1 MTLTACGK
9 QATTDETD
17 TATRDIVQEKLL
29 IEDEK
34 ATDIEESSEMRE
46 SFETIELSRSTE
58 LLKEEKEPIPEE
70 AFDLSGL
77 SPIGALKK
85 VLLSEAPFY
94 CTNIEPYITRNIIRE
109 YSGYLN
115 EMPYGSG
122 EWIVVTPQFT
132 ILDLDGDE
140 ILEVVLAIEDYMG
153 SIVLRYQEGRVIG
166 HMIDYRSMHNIQE
179 DASFYANSSAMEYYT
194 QKLFFIANNVMFDCI
209 QETNEGIYKTYYYM
223 HDVPVDEATMKE
235 FDESRSDLKD
245 VEWYDFTEEVIREK
259 LVDNSGNNGKNSERQ
274 DYLDSLVYLIDI
286 TYDYSNKEQETFN
299 KDGKRYYYNS
309 IAEMNKIYELCKGK
323 LSGSE
328 LMALEEE
335 QCEWQEGIELRLA
348 RDLWPTYYSVEEKE
362 SWDLYYYYGSMILKR
377 TFHLVNLYYDC
388 HFYD

>member
-1 MTLTACGK
+1 MRSYHQTKNYEKNIIYINCNYYYALTACGK
-9 QATTDETD
+9 
-17 TATRDIVQEKLL
+17 LL
-29 IEDEK
+29 T
-34 ATDIEESSEMRE
+34 TDIEENSERRE
-46 SFETIELSRSTE
+46 SFGTTELSRSTE
-58 LLKEEKEPIPEE
+58 LPEEEKESIPKE
-70 AFDLSGL
+70 AFDLSAL

-94 CTNIEPYITRNIIRE
+94 CTNIEPYINRNIIRE

-115 EMPYGSG
+115 KMPYGSS

-153 SIVLRYQEGRVIG
+153 SIVLRYQEGRVVG
-166 HMIDYRSMHNIQE
+166 HLIDYRSMHNIQE
-179 DASFYANSSAMEYYT
+179 NASFYADSSAMEYYT
-194 QKLFFIANNVMFDCI
+194 QKLFFIGNTVMFDCI
-209 QETNEGIYKTYYYM
+209 QETNEGIYETYYYL
-223 HDVPVDEATMKE
+223 HDVPVDEATIKE

-245 VEWYDFTEEVIREK
+245 VGWYDFTEEAIQEK
-259 LVDNSGNNGKNSERQ
+259 LVDNSGNNGKNNERQ
-274 DYLDSLVYLIDI
+274 DYLDSLAYLIDK

-323 LSGSE
+323 FSGSE
-328 LMALEEE
+328 LMVLEEE
-335 QCEWQEGIELRLA
+335 QREWQEGIDLRLA
-348 RDLWPTYYSVEEKE
+348 RDLWPTYYSVEQKDN
-362 SWDLYYYYGSMILKR
+362 WDLYYTYGSMILTR
-377 TFHLVNLYYDC
+377 AFHLINMYYDC

>member
-1 MTLTACGK
+1 MTSTACGK

-58 LLKEEKEPIPEE
+58 LLKEEKEPIPEA

-115 EMPYGSG
+115 EMPYGSS

-179 DASFYANSSAMEYYT
+179 DASFYADSSAMEYYT

-209 QETNEGIYKTYYYM
+209 QETNEGIYETYYYL

-274 DYLDSLVYLIDI
+274 DYLDSLAYLIDK

-335 QCEWQEGIELRLA
+335 QREWQEGIELRLA

-362 SWDLYYYYGSMILKR
+362 SWDLYYYYGTMVLKR